1 TPRRRPPPLARG
13 GVSPIITS
21 PLYARRI
28 VSLSTAALVSHSQLE
43 AAMCSRLAARSL
55 ADPQTRS
62 RPDEAQSRKVKP
74 SASPP
79 RAQRVWPGAGGVV
92 SADVALVDATSRA
105 LVRLGEK
112 RLRAL
117 ERRLTRVEYADP
129 RLARVHRVR
138 HERVKRREI
147 VFRIGRKQGPKRLA
161 RHADVQAIHTVSVQ
175 LGQVVELAV
184 VLGDDGRKR
193 HLLVISQVTLGVVDE
208 ERVAGAR
215 PVGRAHDVHPVEV

>member
-1 TPRRRPPPLARG
+1 
-13 GVSPIITS
+13 
-21 PLYARRI
+21 
-28 VSLSTAALVSHSQLE
+28 
-43 AAMCSRLAARSL
+43 MCSRLAARSL

-62 RPDEAQSRKVKP
+62 RPDEAQSRKERP

-92 SADVALVDATSRA
+92 SAAVALVDSTSRA

-129 RLARVHRVR
+129 RLRRVHRVR

-161 RHADVQAIHTVSVQ
+161 RRADVPAIHIVSVQ
-175 LGQVVELAV
+175 IGQVVEVAV
-184 VLGDDGRKR
+184 VLGDAGPTRT
-193 HLLVISQVTLGVVDE
+193 LLGIKQISLVAVCE
-208 ERVAGAR
+208 EVRLIAV
-215 PVGRAHDVHPVEV
+215 